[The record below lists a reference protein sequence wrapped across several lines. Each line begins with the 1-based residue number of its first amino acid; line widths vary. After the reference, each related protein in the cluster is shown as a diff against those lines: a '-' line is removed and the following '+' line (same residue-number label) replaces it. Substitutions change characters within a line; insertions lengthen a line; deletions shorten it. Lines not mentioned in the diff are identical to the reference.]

1 MKSKKTILSIIKEEM
16 GSMKKFEVVY
26 VPFNEIPGNLRK
38 QFNDNVITPEEYSEK
53 LQPYYRTKYSVGN
66 DMEEAILKLGAD
78 FEDYN
83 EVIGA
88 EEVGVGVV
96 AESKKKGS

>member
-1 MKSKKTILSIIKEEM
+1 MNKNILSIIKEEVNN
-16 GSMKKFEVVY
+16 MKKFEVVY

-38 QFNDNVITPEEYSEK
+38 QFNDNTITPEEYSAK
-53 LQPYYRTKYSVGN
+53 LQPYYRTKHSVGN
-66 DMEEAILKLGAD
+66 DMEEAILSLGAD

-88 EEVGVGVV
+88 EEVGAGVV
-96 AESKKKGS
+96 AENKKRVK